1 MPINLSLHRISRRT
15 ALVASVSTSAALLLS
30 ALLPQNVQPALAA
43 PTFRM
48 PFLCGQTWI
57 ASTRS
62 NHSPQLAVDFNR
74 DNDFGD
80 AVIASAGGTIYR
92 IANLGDTSYGRYMI
106 INHGNGWQTL
116 YAHLSETFGREGQA
130 VAQGTR
136 IGSVGNS
143 GGSTGAHLHY
153 EQRYNGNDV
162 RVVLGSYNVV
172 YYDEYQ
178 SLTSHNNC

>member
-1 MPINLSLHRISRRT
+1 MSISFLSKSISRRA
-15 ALVASVSTSAALLLS
+15 ALLASVSTSAALLLS

-43 PTFRM
+43 PNFRM

-57 ASTRS
+57 GSTRS
-62 NHSPQLAVDFNR
+62 NHSPVYAVDFNR

-80 AVIASAGGTIYR
+80 AVIASAGGTVYR
-92 IANLGDTSYGRYMI
+92 VANLGDTSYGRYII

-116 YAHLSETFGREGQA
+116 YAHLSEFTVREGQS

-162 RVVLGSYNVV
+162 RVVLGNYNVV
-172 YYDEYQ
+172 YFDDYQ
-178 SLTSHNNC
+178 RLTSRNC